1 MGLVAVLLS
10 PRAMVYKLQL
20 SIYDSYICKKENIKA
35 VKVNCFYTFVCLQNR
50 IIGQYFSLK
59 DFNDIT

>member
-1 MGLVAVLLS
+1 MGMVAVLLS

-35 VKVNCFYTFVCLQNR
+35 VNASGKLFL
-50 IIGQYFSLK
+50 YFRLSAE
-59 DFNDIT
+59 